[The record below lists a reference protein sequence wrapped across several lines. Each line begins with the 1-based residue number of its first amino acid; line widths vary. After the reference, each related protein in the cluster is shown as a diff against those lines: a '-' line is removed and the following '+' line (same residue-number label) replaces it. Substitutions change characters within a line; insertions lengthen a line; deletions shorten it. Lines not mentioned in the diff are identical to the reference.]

1 MRTPPNMY
9 VLNQQFSISS
19 VCHLLFT
26 IKVYY
31 EQYQD
36 HIKMMTK
43 FIQSN
48 EKIR

>member
-9 VLNQQFSISS
+9 VLNQQFSISI

-26 IKVYY
+26 FKVYY
-31 EQYQD
+31 EQCQD

-43 FIQSN
+43 FFQSN
-48 EKIR
+48 ERLR